1 MNPQFMA
8 PEVSVAEGREK
19 WVHPGD
25 LNTAALGHIT
35 EGPADVCLPGYLQS
49 HVWRAKIFLL
59 LKICP
64 FQDVEKDKDYN
75 PVCKKSSKNIK
86 LS

>member
-25 LNTAALGHIT
+25 PNTAALGHIT
-35 EGPADVCLPGYLQS
+35 EGPADVCLPGYCSLMS
-49 HVWRAKIFLL
+49 EG
-59 LKICP
+59 P
-64 FQDVEKDKDYN
+64 
-75 PVCKKSSKNIK
+75 KSSCF
-86 LS
+86 